1 MTQYDPFR
9 AQRCRTEIKLCLEI
23 IAQHELAAAT
33 PPESIEQPE
42 LFTSQQLQL
51 AEQCRKHL
59 AQLRDELST
68 LEGQYDFFGD
78 LHRKPEPKD

>member
-9 AQRCRTEIKLCLEI
+9 AQRCRTEIKICLEI

-51 AEQCRKHL
+51 AEQCKKHL
-59 AQLRDELST
+59 AQLRDELSS

-78 LHRKPEPKD
+78 LRRGSQADD